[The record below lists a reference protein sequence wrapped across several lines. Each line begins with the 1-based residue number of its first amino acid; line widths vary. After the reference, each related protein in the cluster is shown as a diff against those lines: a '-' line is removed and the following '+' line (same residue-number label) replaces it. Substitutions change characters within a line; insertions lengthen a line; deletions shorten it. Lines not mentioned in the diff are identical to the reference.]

1 MNLISQNI
9 DVPHNKKECVF
20 EKNNN
25 IFVSFFSTEYMQYLM
40 YFDYFTNKLYT
51 GQTDGKILKLDK
63 TIKKPILTLD
73 INDFNKNNLWLPKIL
88 LSSNSYQNE
97 TKDVKFKKCFNELNK
112 ILKSYPENKRN
123 TVSCLIYIDPLKILC
138 NAHYKGQ
145 LILWDLVCSK
155 PKRIYNAHK
164 TGIYQLLYDSKKE
177 LYTKKS

>member
-1 MNLISQNI
+1 MKNKSINLKKIFPKDMIELNIFKEMNNKKEKKPIYIVTTLFIDIYNILFISSTNNIISAWKFKEKEEYFENMNLISQNI

-73 INDFNKNNLWLPKIL
+73 INDFNKNNL
-88 LSSNSYQNE
+88 
-97 TKDVKFKKCFNELNK
+97 
-112 ILKSYPENKRN
+112 
-123 TVSCLIYIDPLKILC
+123 
-138 NAHYKGQ
+138 
-145 LILWDLVCSK
+145 
-155 PKRIYNAHK
+155 
-164 TGIYQLLYDSKKE
+164 
-177 LYTKKS
+177 